1 MTPRD
6 GFFASECLL
15 FGLLSIVF
23 IMIGQNAPFI
33 AAAVVSALLASG
45 CFSQFFRQYLKEKNQ
60 LKEEKELRHQA
71 MQKQL
76 TAIQT
81 DNQKQNEEA
90 LQQIQANAQL
100 MQETMK
106 TQMERQLKGLQNVV
120 EKLQQLPELQKQ
132 HLSELD
138 QNMMQQ
144 LTKQKDILQ
153 KQVNRQLAEQQ
164 EVDER
169 QTAAFQEVIN
179 EIKTMPALMKETV
192 ENIDKVWQKQMD
204 KQLASL
210 QTITHNIDQITIKVE
225 KNIKEGVKETNQTF
239 AQTNKILQTIPVE
252 IKQSQASAHDEL
264 EKQMTEYM
272 NVLRQAQEDF
282 ADTLKKLNRSLGDNI
297 EDMNDSFSDTRDS
310 VADAAEAIKTN
321 EDTIASQITELA
333 KQYKDFQNFA
343 NALIKELTDLSKADQ
358 KYWKEFLK

>member
-1 MTPRD
+1 
-6 GFFASECLL
+6 
-15 FGLLSIVF
+15 
-23 IMIGQNAPFI
+23 
-33 AAAVVSALLASG
+33 
-45 CFSQFFRQYLKEKNQ
+45 
-60 LKEEKELRHQA
+60 
-71 MQKQL
+71 
-76 TAIQT
+76 
-81 DNQKQNEEA
+81 
-90 LQQIQANAQL
+90 
-100 MQETMK
+100 
-106 TQMERQLKGLQNVV
+106 
-120 EKLQQLPELQKQ
+120 
-132 HLSELD
+132 
-138 QNMMQQ
+138 
-144 LTKQKDILQ
+144 
-153 KQVNRQLAEQQ
+153 
-164 EVDER
+164 
-169 QTAAFQEVIN
+169 
-179 EIKTMPALMKETV
+179 
-192 ENIDKVWQKQMD
+192 MD

-210 QTITHNIDQITIKVE
+210 QTITHDIDQITITVE

-239 AQTNKILQTIPVE
+239 AQTNKILQTIPAE